1 MKFLKEKFFY
11 RLPKNTGFFKQKK
24 KVKCAMCLKCFD
36 TENILKR
43 HQETVHQDILEFG
56 VEMVNP
62 GEYKI
67 SNKLVN
73 LISMYCFINPSEIKT
88 IMDII
93 EASKF
98 DEEGIF
104 KQPSSTQ
111 PGAAAASKEEE
122 KENS

>member
-1 MKFLKEKFFY
+1 
-11 RLPKNTGFFKQKK
+11 
-24 KVKCAMCLKCFD
+24 
-36 TENILKR
+36 
-43 HQETVHQDILEFG
+43 
-56 VEMVNP
+56 MVNP

-73 LISMYCFINPSEIKT
+73 LISIYCFTNPNEIRT

-104 KQPSSTQ
+104 KQPQT
-111 PGAAAASKEEE
+111 AAAKMEEE
-122 KENS
+122 KEPG

>member
-1 MKFLKEKFFY
+1 
-11 RLPKNTGFFKQKK
+11 
-24 KVKCAMCLKCFD
+24 MCLK
-36 TENILKR
+36 TLNSEPELKK
-43 HQETVHQDILEFG
+43 HIESKHQDITDFG
-56 VEMVNP
+56 VEMVNS

-73 LISMYCFINPSEIKT
+73 LVAIYCFTNPNEIRT

-104 KQPSSTQ
+104 KQ
-111 PGAAAASKEEE
+111 E
-122 KENS
+122 KP